1 MDIINQI
8 INKINDKNVRNIAIV
23 SHTSPDGDSVASSQA
38 LMLTLQKL
46 GKKVDIICHNPIPQ
60 GYGKL
65 IGENN
70 INKII
75 IPSRQKFY
83 DLVFLLDCSE
93 YSRTINNV
101 DKMGKCLIVID
112 HHYGMRPIGNIYL
125 YEKACSTGAILYKI
139 IRRLV
144 PITEEIATCL
154 YLTIRSD
161 TGSFKNNNTDV
172 RSHEIA
178 ADLLSRGANIQLI
191 NEIYETRSM
200 SFLKL
205 LGRVLKSVKY
215 DNKYKYIY
223 VAITVEDVQESKSN
237 YEEAS
242 MLIDYIRNI
251 EDVDISFL
259 FIEGYNNIRIKARS
273 KRTDVNE
280 ILLNFNGGGHAN
292 AAGALVYSSDLHRV
306 IDNIINYTE
315 EHIQRTHNENYN
327 LK

>member
-1 MDIINQI
+1 MKVGFKMDVINQI
-8 INKINDKNVRNIAIV
+8 INKINDKKVRNIAIAT
-23 SHTSPDGDSVASSQA
+23 HTNCDGDSIGSQEA
-38 LMLTLQKL
+38 LRLTLEKL
-46 GKKVDIICHNPIPQ
+46 GKKVDLIIHSHISK
-60 GYGKL
+60 GYSK
-65 IGENN
+65 IVGENKVD
-70 INKII
+70 KIM
-75 IPSRQKFY
+75 IPSIQKFY

-93 YSRTINNV
+93 YSRTINNI
-101 DKMGKCLIVID
+101 DKIGKFLIVID
-112 HHYGMRPIGNIYL
+112 HHYGMKPIGNIYL

-178 ADLLSRGANIQLI
+178 ADLLSHGANIQLI

-205 LGRVLKSVKY
+205 LGRVLKSIKY
-215 DNKYKYIY
+215 DNHYKYIY
-223 VAITVEDVQESKSN
+223 VTITVEDVQESNSN

-242 MLIDYIRNI
+242 LLIDYIRNI

-273 KRTDVNE
+273 KKTNVNE

-292 AAGALVYSSDLHRV
+292 AAGALVYSSDLYRV

-315 EHIQRTHNENYN
+315 EYVN
-327 LK
+327 LNKI

>member
-8 INKINDKNVRNIAIV
+8 INKINDKNVRNIAII
-23 SHTSPDGDSVASSQA
+23 SHSGPDGDSICSQQA
-38 LMLTLQKL
+38 LMLTLKKL
-46 GKKVDIICHNPIPQ
+46 GKKVDVVIQNPISK
-60 GYGKL
+60 GYSKI
-65 IGENN
+65 IGEDKVE
-70 INKII
+70 KII
-75 IPSRQKFY
+75 IPSKYKMY

-93 YSRTINNV
+93 YSRTLNGI

-112 HHYGMRPIGNIYL
+112 HHYGMKPIGNIYL

-178 ADLLSRGANIQLI
+178 ADLLSRGADIQLI
-191 NEIYETRSM
+191 NEIYESRTM

-205 LGRVLKSVKY
+205 LGKTLKNVKY
-215 DNKYKYIY
+215 DLNYKYIY
-223 VAITVEDVQESKSN
+223 LTITVDDVQDSDSS

-242 MLIDYIRNI
+242 ILIDYIRNI
-251 EDVDISFL
+251 EDMDISFL

-273 KRTDVNE
+273 KKTNVNE

-292 AAGALVYSSDLHRV
+292 AAGALVYSNDLYRV
-306 IDNIINYTE
+306 IDGVINYTE
-315 EHIQRTHNENYN
+315 EYIDNGI
-327 LK
+327 